1 MFCTECGKKVE
12 GNFCTNCGAKVENV
26 EEVNTESGNIPIIVT
41 RPKSM
46 VGMAIS
52 FTVYVDG
59 KDIGKLKNNTSLTC
73 NVAVGEHTVIVKSL
87 EKEVV
92 QNVLIQDDTNS
103 VELIVGIK
111 MGLIAGRAVLKDVIY
126 K

>member
-1 MFCTECGKKVE
+1 M
-12 GNFCTNCGAKVENV
+12 FCTNCGSKLN
-26 EEVNTESGNIPIIVT
+26 GKKCPICDGKKIPLTVT

-59 KDIGKLKNNTSLTC
+59 KDIGKLKNNTSLSCDVT
-73 NVAVGEHTVIVKSL
+73 VGAHTVIIKSL
-87 EKEVV
+87 EKDLV
-92 QNVLIQDDTNS
+92 QNILVKEDTNS
-103 VELIVGIK
+103 VEMIAGVK
-111 MGLIAGRAVLKDVIY
+111 MGFLAGRANLKDVIY

>member
-1 MFCTECGKKVE
+1 M
-12 GNFCTNCGAKVENV
+12 FCTNCGKEVNAKFCTNCGTKVEV
-26 EEVNTESGNIPIIVT
+26 ESGKTVPLTIT

-59 KDIGKLKNNTSLTC
+59 KDIGKLKNNTSLNC
-73 NVAVGEHTVIVKSL
+73 NVTVGEHNVIVKSI
-87 EKEVV
+87 EKE
-92 QNVLIQDDTNS
+92 LIQNILVKEDTNS
-103 VELIVGIK
+103 VEVIVAIG
-111 MGLIAGRAVLKDVIY
+111 MGFVAGRPVLKNVIY

>member
-1 MFCTECGKKVE
+1 MFCTECGKELKDGV
-12 GNFCTNCGAKVENV
+12 CPNCD
-26 EEVNTESGNIPIIVT
+26 SGKRVPLTIT

-59 KDIGKLKNNTSLTC
+59 KEIGKLKNNSSLTC
-73 NVAVGEHTVIVKSL
+73 DVTVGEHNVIVKSL
-87 EKEVV
+87 EKSVN
-92 QNVLIQDDTNS
+92 QNLLVKEDTNS
-103 VELIVGIK
+103 VEVICAIK

>member
-1 MFCTECGKKVE
+1 MFCTNCGKKVD
-12 GNFCTNCGAKVENV
+12 GNFCTNCGTKVESN
-26 EEVNTESGNIPIIVT
+26 EEVNIESGNIPLTVT

-59 KDIGKLKNNTSLTC
+59 KDIGKLKNNTSLNC
-73 NVAVGEHTVIVKSL
+73 NVSVGEHTVIIKSL
-87 EKEVV
+87 EKEVI
-92 QNVLIQDDTNS
+92 QNVLIKEDTNS

-111 MGLIAGRAVLKDVIY
+111 MGIIAGRAVLKDVIY

>member
-1 MFCTECGKKVE
+1 M
-12 GNFCTNCGAKVENV
+12 FCTNCGKEVDGNFCTSCGAKVESNV
-26 EEVNTESGNIPIIVT
+26 ESSGKTVPLTIT

-59 KDIGKLKNNTSLTC
+59 KDIGKLKNNTSLNC
-73 NVAVGEHTVIVKSL
+73 NVTVGDHNIIVKSL
-87 EKEVV
+87 EKEVN
-92 QNVLIQDDTNS
+92 QNILVNDDTNS
-103 VELIVGIK
+103 VEVIVGIK
-111 MGLIAGRAVLKDVIY
+111 MGLVAGRAVLKDVIY